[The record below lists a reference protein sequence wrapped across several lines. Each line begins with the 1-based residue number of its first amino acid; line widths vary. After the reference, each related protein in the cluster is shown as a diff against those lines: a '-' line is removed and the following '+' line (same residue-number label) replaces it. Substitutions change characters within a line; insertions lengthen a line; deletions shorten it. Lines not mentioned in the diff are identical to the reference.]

1 VINTAEAARAPGL
14 DVQLGGQAI
23 GSVQQPSV
31 GVSSAVGVLAAAVV
45 LFIGF
50 GSLLAMVLPIVTAI
64 AGVGK
69 HHLEEFLVREQ

>member
-1 VINTAEAARAPGL
+1 
-14 DVQLGGQAI
+14 
-23 GSVQQPSV
+23 V

-45 LFIGF
+45 LFIAF

-69 HHLEEFLVREQ
+69 HHLEEFLAREQ